1 MSTISTTVKIND
13 AFSNPLDRLSS
24 GLQKAQ
30 SGMSKL
36 KEAISGGSSGGSMFK
51 SMVGGTVVGGAINKG
66 MELASTGIR
75 SMYGELDEAS
85 KAWQTFDGNMHQ
97 LGKSPAEIATAK
109 KSMQQFAQQT
119 IYGASDMA
127 STYSQL
133 AAVGTKNVDQL
144 VRGFGGLAA
153 ASSNPQQAMK
163 TLSEQATQM
172 AAKPMVQWQ
181 DFKLMLE

>member
-85 KAWQTFDGNMHQ
+85 KAW
-97 LGKSPAEIATAK
+97 
-109 KSMQQFAQQT
+109 
-119 IYGASDMA
+119 
-127 STYSQL
+127 
-133 AAVGTKNVDQL
+133 
-144 VRGFGGLAA
+144 
-153 ASSNPQQAMK
+153 
-163 TLSEQATQM
+163 
-172 AAKPMVQWQ
+172 
-181 DFKLMLE
+181 